1 MPRKRKRE
9 KEKEKEED
17 QPVAVKMKYRKT
29 IHPLIILED
38 RDRDDEPD
46 LIVDAH
52 YSISTEIKEIPIF
65 LCEGP
70 GATGQDLSDSSTSD
84 VLLEKIEDLDN
95 TAPEKMPEIPPTRN
109 LRKRKAE
116 KIESINGT
124 KRERRGPASGPR
136 YNFRPRPSRR

>member
-84 VLLEKIEDLDN
+84 VLIILLQ
-95 TAPEKMPEIPPTRN
+95 
-109 LRKRKAE
+109 RKCQAKKKSGKNREYKRHKTGEAWP
-116 KIESINGT
+116 SIRST
-124 KRERRGPASGPR
+124 L
-136 YNFRPRPSRR
+136 

>member
-95 TAPEKMPEIPPTRN
+95 TAPEKMPGEKE
-109 LRKRKAE
+109 KRK
-116 KIESINGT
+116 KS
-124 KRERRGPASGPR
+124 SF
-136 YNFRPRPSRR
+136 YCFRV

>member
-109 LRKRKAE
+109 LFHFYMLFQLE
-116 KIESINGT
+116 YLQTHNLQHLNITS
-124 KRERRGPASGPR
+124 
-136 YNFRPRPSRR
+136 NFEMVHSDPI

>member
-84 VLLEKIEDLDN
+84 VLIILLQRKCQ
-95 TAPEKMPEIPPTRN
+95 KSHQPEICEKE
-109 LRKRKAE
+109 KRK
-116 KIESINGT
+116 K
-124 KRERRGPASGPR
+124 
-136 YNFRPRPSRR
+136 SRV